1 MIYLDHAA
9 ATPVDPAVLAAMQPF
24 WTDDFYN
31 PSATYTRARAVHG
44 ALEDARKKVAGL
56 VGARPAEILF
66 TAGGTEANN
75 LAIHGVMQQFPKA
88 NMVVS
93 AVEHKSVLEAAE
105 PYNHKTVPVFESGV
119 LDVPALEKLID
130 DDTVLVSVLYAN
142 NEVGSIQP
150 LNRIAHIV
158 QDIRHQRLLK
168 GNKLPLYVHTDASQA
183 GNYLDLHA
191 KGLGVD
197 MMTLNGGKIYGP
209 KQTGALFVKTGVEL
223 APLIRG
229 GGQERGLRSGTENVA
244 GVVGFATALEDAQ
257 RRRKTEVDRLQK
269 LQELFAVEL
278 TTLAPGV
285 VLNGSRGSQLPNF
298 VHVTFPGVDNER
310 LMMQLDEAGI
320 MCAVGSACQASNEDP
335 SHVLMAMGLTPE
347 AAQRSLRFSMGRA
360 TTEADVK
367 KAMQTLRS
375 LLV

>member
-31 PSATYTRARAVHG
+31 PSAPYTRARKIHAT
-44 ALEDARKKVAGL
+44 LEDARKKVAGV
-56 VGARPAEILF
+56 VGSRPAEIIF

-75 LAIHGVMQQFPKA
+75 LALHGVMQQFPDA

-105 PYNHKTVPVFESGV
+105 LYSHKVAPVYESGV
-119 LDVPALEKLID
+119 VDALALQELID
-130 DDTVLVSVLYAN
+130 DDTVLVSVMYAN
-142 NEVGSIQP
+142 NEVGSVQP
-150 LNRIAHIV
+150 LNRIVELAK
-158 QDIRHQRLLK
+158 QIRQERAQR
-168 GNKLPLYVHTDASQA
+168 GNTLPLYVHTDASQA

-191 KGLGVD
+191 KRLGVD

-209 KQTGALFVKTGVEL
+209 KQTGALFVKAGIVL
-223 APLIRG
+223 QPLIRG

-244 GVVGFATALEDAQ
+244 GVVGFATALEQAQ
-257 RRRKTEVDRLQK
+257 ERRKTEVERLQK

-278 TTLAPGV
+278 TTMAPTA
-285 VLNGSRGSQLPNF
+285 VLNGFKAPKLPNF
-298 VHVTFPGVDNER
+298 IHVTFPGVDNER

-335 SHVLMAMGLTPE
+335 SHVLMTMGLTTE
-347 AAQRSLRFSMGRA
+347 AAQSSLRFSMGHS
-360 TTEADVK
+360 TTETDIK
-367 KAMQTLRS
+367 KTLQTLRS
-375 LLV
+375 LLA